1 MAISHPRPPQVNGAT
16 FDKVG
21 VELAIRTVPRNNEMV
36 LDIIVSFQPY
46 RDRLANGPESL
57 PAGVIT
63 SVFPDAL
70 GIAAKNAQ
78 QGDYHLAEFLA
89 DFESAAQRYINAKL

>member
-1 MAISHPRPPQVNGAT
+1 MAIFHPRPPQVNGAT
-16 FDKVG
+16 FDRLG
-21 VELAIRTVPRNNEMV
+21 VELAIRTVPRNYEMV

-70 GIAAKNAQ
+70 DIAAKNAE
-78 QGDYHLAEFLA
+78 QGDYHLAAFLA
-89 DFESAAQRYINAKL
+89 DLEAAAQRYVNAKV